1 MQSPPTADAPPRVR
15 VALVV
20 IVQCT
25 IVLLCVLITTAV
37 AAVVQ
42 ERSLRT
48 ATAERVL
55 DVSRSLAALDQVRA
69 GVQAGTPAA
78 ASELQQLADLLEEAA
93 GVDYVVITD
102 ADGIRL
108 THPTPGERGDP
119 VSTDPAGV
127 LAGEVFVGT
136 ETGTLGPTL
145 RAKVPVY
152 DGDRVVG
159 TASVGV
165 LESEIWDDYEQAVA
179 GMLPWVLGS
188 IVVGCVVSTVV
199 TGLVGRRVRRLER
212 HAQRLRVDRRIADAL
227 RDQTHEFR
235 TRLHVIRGLVAE
247 GESDAALE
255 YIAQISPVRTTTG
268 AGAEI
273 TDPRLRGVLEA
284 IGGDVRADGGT
295 FEIDPLSTVPR
306 DALDDSDLVVISN
319 LCRNAAEAAMSRVRV
334 LVTVCD
340 RRVHIEVDDDG
351 PGVVATDVGR
361 IFERGV
367 SSKGSGAER
376 GVGLDLVRRE
386 IGVRG
391 GTVEVGRS
399 PWGGARFTVDAP
411 AATREPVP

>member
-1 MQSPPTADAPPRVR
+1 MGSSPAVDAPPRVR

-20 IVQCT
+20 VVQCV

-55 DVSRSLAALDQVRA
+55 DVSRSLAALDQVRT
-69 GVQAGTPAA
+69 GVQEGSPTAA
-78 ASELQQLADLLEEAA
+78 AELQQLADLLEEAA

-108 THPTPGERGDP
+108 THPTPDERGEP

-127 LAGEVFVGT
+127 LGGEVFVGT

-145 RAKVPVY
+145 RAKVPVF
-152 DGDRVVG
+152 DGETVVG

-165 LESEIWDDYEQAVA
+165 LESEISDDYEQAVA

-212 HAQRLRVDRRIADAL
+212 HARRLEVDRRIADAL

-247 GESDAALE
+247 GEDDAALE
-255 YIAQISPVRTTTG
+255 YIARISPVRTAAG

-273 TDPRLRGVLEA
+273 ADPRLRAVLDA
-284 IGGDVRADGGT
+284 IAGDVRADTGE

-306 DALDDSDLVVISN
+306 DVLDDSDLVVIAN
-319 LCRNAAEAAMSRVRV
+319 LCRNAAEAAANRVRV
-334 LVTVCD
+334 LVTAGD
-340 RRVHIEVDDDG
+340 GRVHIVVDDDG
-351 PGVVATDVGR
+351 PGVPTAEVAR

-386 IGVRG
+386 IGRRG

-399 PWGGARFTVDAP
+399 SWGGARFTVDTP
-411 AATREPVP
+411 AAARETVP

>member
-152 DGDRVVG
+152 DVVG
-159 TASVGV
+159 RASAHSGAS
-165 LESEIWDDYEQAVA
+165 LPESD
-179 GMLPWVLGS
+179 
-188 IVVGCVVSTVV
+188 
-199 TGLVGRRVRRLER
+199 VGRR
-212 HAQRLRVDRRIADAL
+212 
-227 RDQTHEFR
+227 
-235 TRLHVIRGLVAE
+235 G
-247 GESDAALE
+247 GGGGSD
-255 YIAQISPVRTTTG
+255 G
-268 AGAEI
+268 GGAE
-273 TDPRLRGVLEA
+273 D
-284 IGGDVRADGGT
+284 
-295 FEIDPLSTVPR
+295 
-306 DALDDSDLVVISN
+306 
-319 LCRNAAEAAMSRVRV
+319 
-334 LVTVCD
+334 
-340 RRVHIEVDDDG
+340 
-351 PGVVATDVGR
+351 
-361 IFERGV
+361 
-367 SSKGSGAER
+367 
-376 GVGLDLVRRE
+376 
-386 IGVRG
+386 
-391 GTVEVGRS
+391 
-399 PWGGARFTVDAP
+399 
-411 AATREPVP
+411 